1 MLAVQLRNRREDSAS
16 NLQGVSKGEEE
27 KPIVS
32 VAQHVVAA
40 QLRGTHHQRIL
51 FAEAPDIDLLVVAP
65 RSQDAPTAT
74 ADVQAVHGT
83 AVGYP
88 LTQLLRRSHRRTGG
102 KNSFSLFPLVRCL
115 LALPTVLFLSLK
127 PQTELA
133 ENALCVS

>member
-1 MLAVQLRNRREDSAS
+1 MLAAQLWNRREDSAS

-32 VAQHVVAA
+32 VAQHVVISA

-88 LTQLLRRSHRRTGG
+88 LT
-102 KNSFSLFPLVRCL
+102 
-115 LALPTVLFLSLK
+115 
-127 PQTELA
+127 
-133 ENALCVS
+133 